1 MLDVADVISPDITS
15 PKSVASMLDVADVIS
30 PDIPSPKHY
39 QMHEKQFD
47 DIIASRDNCVC
58 HTPPGDTSVSD
69 VTHTLY
75 TVIAEIHRTLG
86 DDSLTNKQRA
96 SWQGERITR
105 ASKSF
110 MQYSL
115 DNNNDDDDGDDDI
128 MFDRHPRASTPST
141 SDIFNE
147 IQSEPPFTRHDTTI
161 HGRYDSIASVHGR
174 YDRYIH
180 SLV

>member
-1 MLDVADVISPDITS
+1 MLDVATDITS
-15 PKSVASMLDVADVIS
+15 PE
-30 PDIPSPKHY
+30 HY
-39 QMHEKQFD
+39 QTPEKQYCD
-47 DIIASRDNCVC
+47 VIASRDNCVR
-58 HTPPGDTSVSD
+58 HTPPGDTSISD

-86 DDSLTNKQRA
+86 DDSLTNNQRA

-115 DNNNDDDDGDDDI
+115 DNNNKDDDGDDDI
-128 MFDRHPRASTPST
+128 MFHRHPRVSTPST
-141 SDIFNE
+141 SDIFNDF
-147 IQSEPPFTRHDTTI
+147 QPEPHPSS

-174 YDRYIH
+174 YDRY
-180 SLV
+180 VAVEV